1 MFALGGLLV
10 APGLH
15 AETDLTEL
23 PLEQLMQVQVTSASK
38 YAQPAS
44 EAPASVSVITAA
56 DIKAY
61 GWRTLVDILR
71 SLPGLYTTYDRNYA
85 ELGARGFLRAGDYD
99 TRFLLLIDG
108 YRTNDSIFD
117 EAAIGTDFPLD
128 VDLIDRVEYVPGAGS
143 AVYGSNALFGVIN
156 VITKRGRDIG
166 GVQASASTGS
176 AQAREGRV
184 TWGNRAEGGAE
195 WLLSA
200 TVSDAPG
207 RDLYFPEFDRPD
219 TNHGIA
225 TGMDFDRRKQVFAK
239 GSVGA
244 FGLTFAHADR
254 TKGVPTAPYDQLFN
268 ASQSRTVDARDSFN
282 ATWQHA
288 LDEASD
294 VSARVYWGR
303 YTSRGDYV
311 YNYPPV
317 TLNRDLFDSAWYG
330 TELKFVTRRI
340 ERHTLVIG
348 TELQRDYR
356 DAMRNF
362 DVSPYLSYLEDHRN
376 NSRVGLYAQ
385 DQFALHPGWLLD
397 TAVRYDRSTFV
408 PGIFSPRVGLIWHA
422 DPGTTLKALYGM
434 AYRAPNV
441 YELYY
446 QTSAPGG
453 QETNPGLS
461 AERIRTCEAVLEQQ
475 VVAAGKATLSVYQNA
490 ISNLISQMLDP
501 NTGLLVFQNVART
514 RTRGAELGYEQSWP
528 GGTRLRASY
537 SLQRSTDLDSG
548 RTLLNSPRHLAKF
561 NLTTPLWRD
570 DVRLGLEAQ
579 YVGSRMAQAGRAG
592 GFWLANVTLLAA
604 RLAPD
609 LEMSASVYNLFD
621 RRYAD
626 PAGPELAQAVIRQ
639 DGRTFRLKLTHTFR

>member
-1 MFALGGLLV
+1 
-10 APGLH
+10 
-15 AETDLTEL
+15 
-23 PLEQLMQVQVTSASK
+23 MQQ
-38 YAQPAS
+38 
-44 EAPASVSVITAA
+44 
-56 DIKAY
+56 
-61 GWRTLVDILR
+61 
-71 SLPGLYTTYDRNYA
+71 
-85 ELGARGFLRAGDYD
+85 
-99 TRFLLLIDG
+99 
-108 YRTNDSIFD
+108 
-117 EAAIGTDFPLD
+117 
-128 VDLIDRVEYVPGAGS
+128 
-143 AVYGSNALFGVIN
+143 
-156 VITKRGRDIG
+156 
-166 GVQASASTGS
+166 
-176 AQAREGRV
+176 
-184 TWGNRAEGGAE
+184 
-195 WLLSA
+195 
-200 TVSDAPG
+200 
-207 RDLYFPEFDRPD
+207 RP
-219 TNHGIA
+219 
-225 TGMDFDRRKQVFAK
+225 
-239 GSVGA
+239 
-244 FGLTFAHADR
+244 
-254 TKGVPTAPYDQLFN
+254 
-268 ASQSRTVDARDSFN
+268 
-282 ATWQHA
+282 
-288 LDEASD
+288 SD

-303 YTSRGDYV
+303 YTSRGNYV

-362 DVSPYLSYLEDHRN
+362 DVSPYASYLEDHRN

-461 AERIRTCEAVLEQQ
+461 AERIRTCEVVLEQQ
-475 VVAAGKATLSVYQNA
+475 VGAAGKATLSVYQNS

-514 RTRGAELGYEQSWP
+514 RGAEFGYEQSWP

-548 RTLLNSPRHLAKF
+548 RPLLNSPRHLAKF

-579 YVGSRMAQAGRAG
+579 YVGSRLAQAERAG

-609 LEMSASVYNLFD
+609 LEMSACVYNLFD